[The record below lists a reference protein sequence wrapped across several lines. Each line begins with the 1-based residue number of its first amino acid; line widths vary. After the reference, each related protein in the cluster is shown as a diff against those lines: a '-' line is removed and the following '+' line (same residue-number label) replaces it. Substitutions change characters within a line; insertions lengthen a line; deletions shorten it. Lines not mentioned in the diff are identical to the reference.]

1 MAMPENLCDA
11 HLHYGNP
18 AQLRPL
24 AEHSSLRVQFPC
36 YRTVEFDRMDSY
48 TDRLAE
54 HHVDRTVLIPFVFRE
69 LDKRQESLCVLEKAE
84 EDPER
89 YWPFALLDEDDPAF
103 LEEHSNRLV
112 GLKEHIVLH
121 KTELTPKRKDI
132 LSSLQAHH
140 MTFLIHTR
148 SDLRYAYIRDIV
160 HNFPSLKIQV
170 AHMGRGRPG
179 DVSFMIEMLEALA
192 PFPHV
197 SFDTSTV
204 RQSQV
209 VEAAVKIVG
218 PERILYGSDF
228 PFFMDELGI
237 EDIME
242 QQIRHILKAGLPSA
256 QQDLIFSENFKRLI
270 TRGI

>member
-1 MAMPENLCDA
+1 MEK
-11 HLHYGNP
+11 
-18 AQLRPL
+18 
-24 AEHSSLRVQFPC
+24 
-36 YRTVEFDRMDSY
+36 
-48 TDRLAE
+48 
-54 HHVDRTVLIPFVFRE
+54 TVLVPFVFRE
-69 LDKRQESLCVLEKAE
+69 LDKTQENLLVLEKAE
-84 EDPER
+84 TDPER
-89 YWPFALLDEDDPAF
+89 YWPYALLDEEDPGF
-103 LEEHSNRLV
+103 VERHFSRLV

-121 KTELTPKRKDI
+121 KTELNPVRKEI
-132 LSSLQAHH
+132 LASLQEHG

-148 SDLRYAYIRDIV
+148 SDVRLDYVREIV
-160 HNFPSLKIQV
+160 SNFPRLKIQV
-170 AHMGRGRPG
+170 AHMGRARPG

>member
-1 MAMPENLCDA
+1 MENKKAKKQRGAVAETWHRFCKNKLAVVGLIILIIFFLAAVFAEFIAPYDYA
-11 HLHYGNP
+11 
-18 AQLRPL
+18 AQDLNAIGLSPS
-24 AEHSSLRVQFPC
+24 AEHI
-36 YRTVEFDRMDSY
+36 MG
-48 TDRLAE
+48 TD
-54 HHVDRTVLIPFVFRE
+54 
-69 LDKRQESLCVLEKAE
+69 
-84 EDPER
+84 
-89 YWPFALLDEDDPAF
+89 
-103 LEEHSNRLV
+103 NV
-112 GLKEHIVLH
+112 G
-121 KTELTPKRKDI
+121 RDI

-160 HNFPSLKIQV
+160 HNFPSLKIEV
-170 AHMGRGRPG
+170 AHMARARPG